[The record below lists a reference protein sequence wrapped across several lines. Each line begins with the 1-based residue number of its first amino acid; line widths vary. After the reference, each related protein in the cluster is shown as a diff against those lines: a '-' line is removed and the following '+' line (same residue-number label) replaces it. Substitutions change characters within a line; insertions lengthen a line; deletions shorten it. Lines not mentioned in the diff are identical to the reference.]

1 MWQQAVSAL
10 SYIPDSGYSGS
21 YTTYGVEWWSNPDNR
36 DEGYITWYLD
46 GKETWR
52 ITAETVGGDSS
63 IDMGPRL
70 ISEEPMVSGCAGE
83 QGAVR

>member
-1 MWQQAVSAL
+1 MNT
-10 SYIPDSGYSGS
+10 IPQIEYKAADSTSMDR
-21 YTTYGVEWWSNPDNR
+21 TETYGVEWWSNPDNR

-70 ISEEPMVSGCAGE
+70 ISEEPMVSGTAGE
-83 QGAVR
+83 QSAVR